1 LFQPVT
7 IGNVHPVKF
16 LELVQQLLRRSRIV
30 TVTFPLG
37 DDLALVGNMPL
48 GFGNVPSSQRQMVQY
63 QGSVWHTSS
72 NARHVRP
79 FRAWGSPAGVDSED
93 GRELYD
99 GQNSE
104 TRGVIAVATRRT
116 FALSVSCRGKRGS
129 STVSATHQTV

>member
-72 NARHVRP
+72 NARQVRP
-79 FRAWGSPAGVDSED
+79 FRPGEAPPA
-93 GRELYD
+93 R
-99 GQNSE
+99 
-104 TRGVIAVATRRT
+104 
-116 FALSVSCRGKRGS
+116 
-129 STVSATHQTV
+129 